1 MGKKKFEKLKLFL
14 KTKDEAKIVL
24 LFEDLEQLIGE
35 RLCNSAYEYQAYWV
49 PSQTHTLANIFKEN
63 DYTIFADLHNKR
75 IILEKVS
82 SEIKKVERKS
92 IDNSITKTFSPQ
104 LSIHNINENI
114 DDFLALYFLDNH
126 HRYKSYDLCKQVF
139 NEYRHDESKY
149 DYLALMLFTYLAS
162 WGMLR
167 NSFLLQK
174 DYRFN
179 LPVVEILCSKTYK
192 TLYENRIPTINDISL
207 ILQLKEEIERYYE
220 SQYYFNE
227 IKAKTKIKN
236 VSITLTSKIILGT
249 TGMSLAYDR
258 YVRVGLSKKN
268 FVLLLAKNLY

>member
-1 MGKKKFEKLKLFL
+1 
-14 KTKDEAKIVL
+14 
-24 LFEDLEQLIGE
+24 
-35 RLCNSAYEYQAYWV
+35 
-49 PSQTHTLANIFKEN
+49 
-63 DYTIFADLHNKR
+63 
-75 IILEKVS
+75 
-82 SEIKKVERKS
+82 
-92 IDNSITKTFSPQ
+92 
-104 LSIHNINENI
+104 
-114 DDFLALYFLDNH
+114 
-126 HRYKSYDLCKQVF
+126 
-139 NEYRHDESKY
+139 
-149 DYLALMLFTYLAS
+149 MLFTYLAS

-179 LPVVEILCSKTYK
+179 LPVVEILCSKTYE

-258 YVRVGLSKKN
+258 YVRVGLSKNKLCST
-268 FVLLLAKNLY
+268 FSKKSLLELVNIAYSNKDIIEEYIKKVGPIYTPMKILDMFFFEEGMKGQ